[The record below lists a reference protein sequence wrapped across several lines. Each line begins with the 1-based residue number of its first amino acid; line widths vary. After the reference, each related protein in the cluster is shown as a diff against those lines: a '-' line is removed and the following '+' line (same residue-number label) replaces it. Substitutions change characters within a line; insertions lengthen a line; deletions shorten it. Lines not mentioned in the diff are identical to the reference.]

1 MLYGH
6 CLQSHERTSDR
17 ALREASKEKAIHKQV
32 MVQRCQDTVSY
43 SRSILRYNFISLSY
57 NRADVGG
64 SLGWRDSSAP
74 QGHSGT
80 QFCSIPLL
88 CSIVLVGIVFNY
100 MVKTWSLPHECSS
113 LWEGQRKDGGTCNRC
128 FEAQTQ
134 KWLTYPGGC
143 SLVIWSHLV
152 TKHAG
157 KCSL

>member
-17 ALREASKEKAIHKQV
+17 ALREASTEKTIHKQA

-43 SRSILRYNFISLSY
+43 ARSILRYDFISLSY
-57 NRADVGG
+57 NSADAGG
-64 SLGWRDSSAP
+64 SPGWRDRSAP
-74 QGHSGT
+74 QGRSGT

-113 LWEGQRKDGGTCNRC
+113 LWEGQKRMEEHTTDALKHRPRSG
-128 FEAQTQ
+128 
-134 KWLTYPGGC
+134 
-143 SLVIWSHLV
+143 SHILVAATWSFGHI
-152 TKHAG
+152 
-157 KCSL
+157 